1 MVKKFIK
8 YWLFTF
14 LFIWFISSFCFWIW
28 SLSNELETKFPYWS
42 EDTASTNYCTTG
54 STDLWNCTSIKED
67 EEGQRSDTIIRRL
80 LWVFWLDTSREKD
93 LKFMDYAKAII
104 NMALGLITFIALIM
118 TLYTFYMV
126 IFSESEAGI
135 KKAKWN
141 LVGIFVAL
149 AIIWLAWL
157 IVSFIFRWY
166 RTNWFDRNKDE
177 DIEEITM
184 VNYELNDWI
193 YFTI

>member
-1 MVKKFIK
+1 MIKKLTR

-14 LFIWFISSFCFWIW
+14 LFIWFIFSFCFW
-28 SLSNELETKFPYWS
+28 LSEWPNNELDSSFPYWS
-42 EDTASTNYCTTG
+42 KDTEALDCSGN
-54 STDLWNCTSIKED
+54 TDLWNCTSIKED
-67 EEGQRSDTIIRRL
+67 EKGQWSDTIIRKL
-80 LWVFWLDTSREKD
+80 LKVFWLKENKNDN
-93 LKFMDYAKAII
+93 LKFIDYARAII
-104 NMALGLITFIALIM
+104 NIALTLVAFIALIM

-141 LVGIFVAL
+141 LVGIFIAL

-184 VNYELNDWI
+184 INYELNDWI

>member
-14 LFIWFISSFCFWIW
+14 LSIWFISSFCFWIW
-28 SLSNELETKFPYWS
+28 ELWDNGLDSSFPYKS
-42 EDTASTNYCTTG
+42 EHTDALECDNTN
-54 STDLWNCTSIKED
+54 LWDCTSIKED
-67 EEGQRSDTIIRRL
+67 EKKPVEDTIIRRL
-80 LWVFWLDTSREKD
+80 LKVFGLKEDKYD
-93 LKFMDYAKAII
+93 NLKFIDYAKAII
-104 NMALGLITFIALIM
+104 NIALTLTAFIALIM

>member
-1 MVKKFIK
+1 MVKIFIK

-14 LFIWFISSFCFWIW
+14 LSIWFIYSFCFWW
-28 SLSNELETKFPYWS
+28 DYELDSYFPYRS
-42 EDTASTNYCTTG
+42 ERTNALECDSTN
-54 STDLWNCTSIKED
+54 LWDCTSIKED
-67 EEGQRSDTIIRRL
+67 EKKPVEYTIIRRL
-80 LWVFWLDTSREKD
+80 LKVFGLKEDKYD
-93 LKFMDYAKAII
+93 NLKFIDYAKAII
-104 NMALGLITFIALIM
+104 NIALTLTAFIALIM

-184 VNYELNDWI
+184 VNHELNDWI